1 MNVRMVRMN
10 VFYRC
15 CSILAHKTNQIRKKM
30 VHGIQSINQRSFG
43 RIPVTV
49 ACVLCCVP
57 ICAWLSASICD
68 DWRSTVYDAVS
79 HWSRRQSGIAR
90 CVGHFVIGLFSVER
104 TGLQSG
110 HAWLLLYKGHVWR
123 YCFMVRFSQK
133 LQVTLKNKAGKT
145 LGCCDLDGMFV
156 WVVHIVF
163 ANRCD
168 ASHRAVARHQL
179 KRSCCD
185 DTNNQ
190 IPHA

>member
-1 MNVRMVRMN
+1 MLPLLLNISTQN
-10 VFYRC
+10 K
-15 CSILAHKTNQIRKKM
+15 SNQEED
-30 VHGIQSINQRSFG
+30 GSWNPINQSEIVWTYSG
-43 RIPVTV
+43 N
-49 ACVLCCVP
+49 CCLCMLCCVP

-168 ASHRAVARHQL
+168 ASHRAVARHESE
-179 KRSCCD
+179 RSCCD